1 MALICTYDH
10 LWQVT
15 SSHDIILTSQQS
27 DWDSLLACSSQ
38 GCGRLRRGA
47 APFGCR
53 MLLFFFLTENGTRK
67 RRRRRHTKTIET
79 MSNIVKPRLSW
90 TFHGP
95 FMDLSCLFVDFK
107 AVMEIVIFENTL
119 SDTFRYFQPFSILF
133 FSNPC
138 LVWLPNQLGI
148 CAQGPPILHPF
159 PRKPSSPGTSC
170 CGSLKPSWTFYI
182 ASAWSY
188 SIIFDPSTKL
198 N

>member
-1 MALICTYDH
+1 MALICTYDI
-10 LWQVT
+10 LWSFMT
-15 SSHDIILTSQQS
+15 SHDIILTSQQS

-67 RRRRRHTKTIET
+67 RRWRRPSRPCPTLWNH
-79 MSNIVKPRLSW
+79 V
-90 TFHGP
+90 FHGP
-95 FMDLSCLFVDFK
+95 FMDLSLCRFQG
-107 AVMEIVIFENTL
+107 
-119 SDTFRYFQPFSILF
+119 SDGDCHLWKHTFRYFQPFSILF

-148 CAQGPPILHPF
+148 YAQGPPILHPF

>member
-1 MALICTYDH
+1 MALIYIYIYALMIIYDKSRH
-10 LWQVT
+10 
-15 SSHDIILTSQQS
+15 HPDISTVGLGFPSRLQ
-27 DWDSLLACSSQ
+27 LA
-38 GCGRLRRGA
+38 RLRPSPPWSCA
-47 APFGCR
+47 VWMQNAPV
-53 MLLFFFLTENGTRK
+53 LLPHGEWNTKTK
-67 RRRRRHTKTIET
+67 MTKTIET

-95 FMDLSCLFVDFK
+95 FMSLCRFQG
-107 AVMEIVIFENTL
+107 
-119 SDTFRYFQPFSILF
+119 SDGDCHLWKHTFRYFQPFSILF